1 MKRDFLK
8 DLGIEGDVIKQIMDE
23 NGKDVE
29 EAKKGI
35 EDLKQQVASKDTEI
49 SGLREQIAQ
58 RDADIEALRTA
69 SADNESLKTQL
80 TELQAKYSTDTAELQ
95 QKLRDQATEFETSKA
110 TEAFF
115 NGVEFSSQL
124 AREAAIAQFK
134 SKDFKLENGTFQG
147 GKEWLEEL
155 RKNSPDAFKAV
166 EADPAI
172 SNPQQPYFTKNINPA
187 NSAPA
192 ATPPGGGGN
201 PFGGWNFQQVRNFD
215 KK

>member
-8 DLGIEGDVIKQIMDE
+8 DLGIEGDLIKQIMDE
-23 NGKDVE
+23 NGKDIE

-35 EDLKQQVASKDTEI
+35 EDLKQQIASKDTEI
-49 SGLREQIAQ
+49 SGLKEQITQ
-58 RDADIEALRTA
+58 RDADIEALRSA

-80 TELQAKYSTDTAELQ
+80 TELQAKYSIDTTELQ
-95 QKLRDQATEFETSKA
+95 RRLRDQATEFETSKA

-187 NSAPA
+187 NSASA

>member
-80 TELQAKYSTDTAELQ
+80 TELQAKYSIDTTELQ
-95 QKLRDQATEFETSKA
+95 RRLRDQATEFETSKA

-187 NSAPA
+187 NSASA

>member
-49 SGLREQIAQ
+49 SGLREQIVQ

-69 SADNESLKTQL
+69 SADNESLKSQL

-115 NGVEFSSQL
+115 NDVEFSSQL

>member
-8 DLGIEGDVIKQIMDE
+8 DLGIEGDLIKQIMDE
-23 NGKDVE
+23 NGKDIE

-35 EDLKQQVASKDTEI
+35 EDLKQQIASKDTEI
-49 SGLREQIAQ
+49 SGLKEQITQ
-58 RDADIEALRTA
+58 RDADIEALRSA

-80 TELQAKYSTDTAELQ
+80 TELQAKYSIDTTELQ
-95 QKLRDQATEFETSKA
+95 RRLRDQATEFETSKA

-187 NSAPA
+187 NPAPA

>member
-8 DLGIEGDVIKQIMDE
+8 DLGIEGDAIKQIMDE

-35 EDLKQQVASKDTEI
+35 EDLKQQIASKDTEI
-49 SGLREQIAQ
+49 SGLKEQITR
-58 RDADIEALRTA
+58 RDADIEALRSA

-95 QKLRDQATEFETSKA
+95 QRLRDQATEFETSKA

-115 NGVEFSSQL
+115 NGVKFSSQL

-166 EADPAI
+166 EPDPADP
-172 SNPQQPYFTKNINPA
+172 SLRQPIFTKNIN
-187 NSAPA
+187 NHAPA
-192 ATPPGGGGN
+192 PSSGGN
-201 PFGGWNFQQVRNFD
+201 PFVGGWNFQQVRNFD
-215 KK
+215 KSKE